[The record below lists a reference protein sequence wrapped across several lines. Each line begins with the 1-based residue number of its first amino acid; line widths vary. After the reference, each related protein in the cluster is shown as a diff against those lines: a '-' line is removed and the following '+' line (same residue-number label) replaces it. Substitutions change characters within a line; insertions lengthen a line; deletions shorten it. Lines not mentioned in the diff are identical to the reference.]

1 MTTYTTEFNLY
12 LTQKVQL
19 STNTINSY
27 HLDLRKF
34 FDYLGG
40 RQIDDLNDVSAADLY
55 AYRVF
60 LKEQSLKNTTI
71 NRYLASLRRYFSF
84 LHHTGRIEGNPTLEI
99 KGLQQRRRQQQVLS
113 YEELCRV
120 LDSEAGESTM
130 SLRDAAIVEMLYATG
145 MKATEIV
152 ALNRVDVDLEMGTVS
167 IDNRQLPLHD
177 RALSLL
183 SAHLASTER
192 EATDPLFENYQG
204 DRLTR
209 QSLWKITKERGER
222 HGIGTHLTPNT
233 IRNSLRHHLEEQ
245 GAPKPLVDYLMGF
258 DSESLD
264 ADGIVGGYMMSHPRA

>member
-1 MTTYTTEFNLY
+1 MNTYMTEFNHY
-12 LTQKVQL
+12 LTEKIQL
-19 STNTINSY
+19 SNNTISSY

-34 FDYLGG
+34 FDYLSD
-40 RQIDDLNDVSAADLY
+40 RQIDDMGQVSTADLY
-55 AYRVF
+55 AYRVY

-84 LHHTGRIEGNPTLEI
+84 LHTTGRIQANPTLEI
-99 KGLQQRRRQQQVLS
+99 KGLRQRRKQQKVLS

-120 LDSEAGESTM
+120 LDSETGETSM
-130 SLRDAAIVEMLYATG
+130 ALRDAAIVEMLYATG

-152 ALNRVDVDLEMGTVS
+152 ALDRGDVDLESGTVA
-167 IDNRQLPLHD
+167 IDDRRLPLHD

-183 SAHLASTER
+183 SAYLESHRLDA
-192 EATDPLFENYQG
+192 DQPLFINYQG

-222 HGIGTHLTPNT
+222 HGIGNHLTPNT
-233 IRNSLRHHLEEQ
+233 IRNSLRQHLEDG

-258 DSESLD
+258 DTEALD
-264 ADGIVGGYMMSHPRA
+264 ADGIIGGYMMSHPRA